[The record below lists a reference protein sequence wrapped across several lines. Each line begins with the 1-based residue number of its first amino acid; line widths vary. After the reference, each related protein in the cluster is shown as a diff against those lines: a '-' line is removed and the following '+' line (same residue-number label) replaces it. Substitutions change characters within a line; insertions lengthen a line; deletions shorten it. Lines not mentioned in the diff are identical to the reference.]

1 MSTEASKET
10 WQKHVVLGLELWQ
23 IKEPYHLDKVF
34 NKTQG
39 RKRSAW
45 KDFNILVLSFPRG
58 IGLSVVGW
66 CENLS

>member
-34 NKTQG
+34 NKTQVESVQLG
-39 RKRSAW
+39 KTSTFW
-45 KDFNILVLSFPRG
+45 FSVSPEG
-58 IGLSVVGW
+58 IGLSVVRR
-66 CENLS
+66 S